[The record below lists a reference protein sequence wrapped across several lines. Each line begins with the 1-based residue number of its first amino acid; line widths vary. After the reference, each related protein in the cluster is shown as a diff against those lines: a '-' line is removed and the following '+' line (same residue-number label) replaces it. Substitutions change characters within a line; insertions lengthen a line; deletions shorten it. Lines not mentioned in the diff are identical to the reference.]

1 VRASQLFA
9 DTKANQVIEQQA
21 RLAPKRVSAR
31 LEAFSE
37 WMSPTE
43 SARGS
48 SLIKRMAQ
56 TCRDS
61 LAEAFAKQLRDHFA
75 CRATALNMPRH
86 ALR

>member
-1 VRASQLFA
+1 MRASQLFA

-21 RLAPKRVSAR
+21 RLATKRVSAR

-43 SARGS
+43 SARAS

-61 LAEAFAKQLRDHFA
+61 LGEAFAKQLRDHFA